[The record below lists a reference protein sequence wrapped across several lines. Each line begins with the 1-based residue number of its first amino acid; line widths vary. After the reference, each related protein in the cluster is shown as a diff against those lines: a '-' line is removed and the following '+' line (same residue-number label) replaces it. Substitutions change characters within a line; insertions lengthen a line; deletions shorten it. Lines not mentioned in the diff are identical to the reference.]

1 MTSLGRTYKV
11 AVEAICRSAFRR
23 PALWLAASLLLCVPA
38 AFQVGKIHIDAN
50 LVRLLPQHSRAAKWT
65 RQLGTVVGDG
75 GYFTV
80 LIEGDPGSGLSQA
93 AADIA
98 ARASSFEGVESV
110 NREHPVEF
118 LTRYRYLLIPP
129 RQLRRIQDYLVELQ
143 ARASPFTEDLVGDQ
157 DKVGADDPADKA
169 RRDAEFR
176 RLLWR
181 YGKVSAFHES
191 DDGRIMGVFIR
202 PSKGFTDMASSRLL
216 LRRLEETAMDVQ
228 KRYGVSASV
237 GGAQVRNLRE
247 YETIIADVR
256 RAGTISLAAIVGLLV
271 VSFVSV
277 RILPVLLYPL
287 GAGLVWAYGL
297 VPSIVG
303 DLNLITS
310 FLLMV
315 IFGVGIEFS
324 IHLVKRFQ
332 RQLLSH
338 PPEEAL
344 VESYASTGL
353 SVISSGLTTSLPMF
367 ILAFLDFKGFSE
379 FGIVGGG
386 SILVVLA
393 AIFLVL
399 PPAIALGHRVGA
411 VRPAAA
417 SDGRAWL
424 PPGALTGFL
433 VMLIMVSV
441 ALAATRLEFDYD
453 FNNLSVKVPAAAD
466 HDRRHR
472 EVYGGSYSASA
483 VFVTPDMETL
493 DSTRRVF
500 SEEMSRDGSPYDRT
514 GSVRDYALL
523 PDEFA
528 ERLAIL
534 EEIREEVRGGWV
546 DRVKDEQMRAR
557 IREFLAW
564 TPPPA
569 PPRLEEIPGSVR
581 RGLFTRDDS
590 DRPVLGVWP
599 SGSGRNGRDAMAFTE
614 RLYGLSLP
622 PSVLG
627 PLGEMPVFAEILWL
641 VKREGPRVVAITL
654 FGIMALV
661 YLSCASFRGTIL
673 VMFPLVGGILL
684 ALGVMTLLR
693 LKLNFFNVVAIPALL
708 GMAVDNGVHYHHRW
722 VELERDTR
730 AVQGELFGPVSVC
743 TFTNMLGY
751 AGLMFTNHPGLR
763 SIGQVACLGMA
774 CLWVTSGLLLPALL
788 DLRSSSSK

>member
-1 MTSLGRTYKV
+1 MTRLGGTYKTV
-11 AVEAICRSAFRR
+11 VEAICRSAFRR
-23 PALWLAASLLLCVPA
+23 PALWIAASLLLCVPA
-38 AFQVGKIHIDAN
+38 ALQVRKIHIDAN

-80 LIEGDPGSGLSQA
+80 LIEGDPERGLSRA
-93 AADIA
+93 AAEVA
-98 ARASSFEGVESV
+98 ARAASLEGVESV
-110 NREHPVEF
+110 SREHPVEF

-143 ARASPFTEDLVGDQ
+143 SRASPFTEDLVGGQ
-157 DKVGADDPADKA
+157 DEAGADDPAEKA

-216 LRRLEETAMDVQ
+216 LRRLEEAAADVQ
-228 KRYGVSASV
+228 QRYGLSASV

-256 RAGTISLAAIVGLLV
+256 RAGTISLGAIVVLLV
-271 VSFVSV
+271 VSFASV

-297 VPSIVG
+297 VPTVVG

-315 IFGVGIEFS
+315 VFGVGIEFS

-332 RQLLSH
+332 RELLSH
-338 PPEEAL
+338 PPEQAL

-353 SVISSGLTTSLPMF
+353 SVISSGLTTSLPLF

-386 SILVVLA
+386 SILVVLT

-399 PPAIALGHRVGA
+399 PPAIALGHRLGA

-417 SDGRAWL
+417 GAGRGWL
-424 PPGALTGFL
+424 PPLAVTGSL
-433 VMLIMVSV
+433 VLLILGSA

-453 FNNLSVKVPAAAD
+453 FNNLSVKLPAAAD

-483 VFVTPDMETL
+483 VFVAPDMETL
-493 DSTRRVF
+493 DATRGVF
-500 SEEMSRDGSPYDRT
+500 TADMSRESSPYDRT
-514 GSVRDYALL
+514 GSVRDYTL
-523 PDEFA
+523 PPGEFA
-528 ERLAIL
+528 ERIAIL
-534 EEIREEVRGGWV
+534 EEIREEVRGGWI
-546 DRVKDEQMRAR
+546 DRVEDEQMRAR
-557 IREFLAW
+557 VREFLAW

-569 PPRLEEIPGSVR
+569 PPRLEELPESVR
-581 RGLFTRDDS
+581 RGLFTRDGTA
-590 DRPVLGVWP
+590 RPVLGVWP

-614 RLYGLSLP
+614 QLYGLALP

-641 VKREGPRVVAITL
+641 VRREGPRVVAITL
-654 FGIMALV
+654 LGILALV
-661 YLSCASFRGTIL
+661 YLSCMSFRGTLL
-673 VMFPLVGGILL
+673 VMFPLVGGVIL
-684 ALGVMTLLR
+684 ALGVMTLAQM
-693 LKLNFFNVVAIPALL
+693 KLNFFNVVAIPALL

-722 VELERDTR
+722 VELARDTR
-730 AVQGELFGPVSVC
+730 SVQAELFGPVSVC

-763 SIGQVACLGMA
+763 SIGQVACLGMG
-774 CLWVTSGLLLPALL
+774 CLWLTSGLLLPALL
-788 DLRSSSSK
+788 NLRWRSSK